1 MRKHILALVSVGLI
15 LGWSASAVSK
25 DKPKVKPKVKIKV
38 EGDWKD
44 WKNDKFGIKMTVP
57 KKMVLAGKEYKGG
70 WGGLYG
76 KLGVVEMFV
85 IGKLDATPT
94 LEVMQAFGI
103 IVSGVKAKHW
113 TKIDEGE
120 KKNGWK
126 WYKTYKANGP
136 VRALFAI
143 LAQSEKG
150 SFIIFLRTTH
160 KNFLKHI
167 KSYEKWYKSIKA
179 Y

>member
-1 MRKHILALVSVGLI
+1 MKKHVCAVVVMGLI
-15 LGWSASAVSK
+15 LCWSSFAGAK
-25 DKPKVKPKVKIKV
+25 DKPKVKPKPKVKIEV
-38 EGDWKD
+38 EWKE

-57 KKMVLAGKEYKGG
+57 KNMVLAGKEYKDG

-76 KLGVVEMFV
+76 KLGFVEMFV
-85 IGKLDATPT
+85 IGKLDATHT
-94 LEVMQAFGI
+94 LEEMQTFGI
-103 IVSGVKAKHW
+103 VVSGVKAKHW
-113 TKIDEGE
+113 KKIDEGE

-160 KNFLKHI
+160 ANFLKHL
-167 KSYEKWYKSIKA
+167 KSYETWYKSIKA

>member
-1 MRKHILALVSVGLI
+1 MRKHILSLVSVGLI
-15 LGWSASAVSK
+15 LGWAGMAPAEA
-25 DKPKVKPKVKIKV
+25 KPKAKPKPEVKAEV
-38 EGDWKD
+38 EWKE

-57 KKMVLAGKEYKGG
+57 KNMALAGKEYDGG

-85 IGKLDATPT
+85 IGKLDATHT
-94 LEVMQAFGI
+94 LEEMQTFCI
-103 IVSGVKAKHW
+103 VVSGVKAKFW
-113 TKIDEGE
+113 KKIDEGE

-126 WYKTYKANGP
+126 WHKTYEANGP
-136 VRALFAI
+136 ARALFAI

-160 KNFLKHI
+160 ANFLKHI
-167 KSYEKWYKSIKA
+167 KSYETWYKSIKA